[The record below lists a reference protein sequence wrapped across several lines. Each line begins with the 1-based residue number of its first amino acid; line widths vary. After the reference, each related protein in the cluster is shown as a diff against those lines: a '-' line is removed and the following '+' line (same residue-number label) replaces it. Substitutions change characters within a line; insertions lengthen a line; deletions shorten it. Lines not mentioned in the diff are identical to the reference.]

1 MVALQDN
8 AGQTYY
14 YDDPSL
20 GGNGNTAWTA
30 DELVEPDA
38 EEQAQEIEKP
48 NSGQTVLEKTE
59 RVRNNRSKSIVEVED
74 ESGYVYYYDDPA
86 LGGTGKSAWRLE
98 DFEENDNSAEA
109 APTSA
114 P

>member
-1 MVALQDN
+1 M
-8 AGQTYY
+8 
-14 YDDPSL
+14 
-20 GGNGNTAWTA
+20 TA

-74 ESGYVYYYDDPA
+74 ESGYVYYDDPA
-86 LGGTGKSAWRLE
+86 AGGTGEVSLAIRG
-98 DFEENDNSAEA
+98 FEENDNSAEA